1 MSKIGVFGGAF
12 DPLHIGHLI
21 IAERARKDFKLQKI
35 IFIPTN
41 IPPHKPPPL
50 ASALDRLELVKTA
63 VQDKPYFKV
72 SDMEI
77 KRGGVSYWVDT
88 LRELKKGYPKDEIFT
103 LIGMDEALD
112 FMNWKEPNEIL
123 KLSRFI
129 IITRPSSMGVYPPP
143 LNKNANFISL
153 NLDISS
159 TEIRARIKRG
169 KSIKHLVPERVEAY
183 IVEAYIKEKKLYK
196 YGEV

>member
-1 MSKIGVFGGAF
+1 MSKIGVFGGTF

-21 IAERARKDFKLQKI
+21 IAERAREEFKLQKI

-41 IPPHKPPPL
+41 IPPHKSPPL
-50 ASALDRLELVKTA
+50 ALALDRLELVKIA
-63 VQDKPYFKV
+63 IQDKPYFEV

-77 KRGGVSYWVDT
+77 KRKGVSYWVDT

-112 FMNWKEPNEIL
+112 FMNWKEPIEIL

-129 IITRPSSMGVYPPP
+129 IITRPSSVGVYPPS
-143 LNKNANFISL
+143 LLEKADFISL

-159 TEIRARIKRG
+159 TEIREHIKRG
-169 KSIKHLVPERVEAY
+169 KSIKHLVSEKVEAY
-183 IVEAYIKEKKLYK
+183 MKEKKLYK
-196 YGEV
+196 YGEI

>member
-21 IAERARKDFKLQKI
+21 IAERSIEEFKLQKI

-50 ASALDRLELVKTA
+50 ASALDRLELVKIA
-63 VQDKPYFKV
+63 VQDKPYFEV

-77 KRGGVSYWVDT
+77 KRKGVSYWINT

-103 LIGMDEALD
+103 LIGMDEAIY
-112 FMNWKEPNEIL
+112 FMNWKEPEEIL

-129 IITRPSSMGVYPPP
+129 IITRPESRGEVTSP
-143 LNKNANFISL
+143 LHEKADFIEL

-159 TEIRARIKRG
+159 TEIREHIRNG
-169 KSIKHLVPERVEAY
+169 KSIKHLVPEEVE
-183 IVEAYIKEKKLYK
+183 VYIKRKKLYK
-196 YGEV
+196 TYDL